1 MKRMLAVM
9 SVLVVL
15 WVGVFV
21 IRETAQIITMAAM
34 VHPLLGHAVLALLL
48 VIYGVGL
55 GLPVVLYLRLPP
67 PLRWP
72 ADGSAEAITR
82 YRQRFAERL
91 SQNPALKEIAVHA
104 TDPASLE
111 EARRVLAKEAQA
123 DITQTASMVF
133 LSTAVSQSG
142 RLDAL
147 MVFLAQTRLIWRIAH
162 LYWQRP
168 NPRDLLQL
176 YANVFITVFLAQSL
190 DDLDV
195 HEVVT
200 PVLGPVFTSAGIGA
214 IPGAGGVA
222 TVVADALLEGT
233 VNAFLTL
240 RVGCITRQYC
250 ASETAFDRRMIRWSA
265 TREAAAL
272 LPGVV
277 GQSAGLVTAAIWAV
291 AKGSGI
297 TKAAAAV
304 GDMVGNAT
312 GAVTTTLAE
321 GAQTVTTMVV
331 HTGETVVAT
340 TKEAARTVG
349 QQVSEITN
357 AVTTNAA
364 MLPRG
369 WTPRLPSPRTP
380 PCYPGVGHHDG
391 GARGE
396 GDPLAPRQGAD
407 RSP

>member
-21 IRETAQIITMAAM
+21 IRETAQIATMAAM

-82 YRQRFAERL
+82 YRQRLAERL

-147 MVFLAQTRLIWRIAH
+147 LVFLAQTRLIWRIAH

-369 WTPRLPSPRTP
+369 WTPRWWSSR
-380 PCYPGVGHHDG
+380 
-391 GARGE
+391 R
-396 GDPLAPRQGAD
+396 R
-407 RSP
+407 